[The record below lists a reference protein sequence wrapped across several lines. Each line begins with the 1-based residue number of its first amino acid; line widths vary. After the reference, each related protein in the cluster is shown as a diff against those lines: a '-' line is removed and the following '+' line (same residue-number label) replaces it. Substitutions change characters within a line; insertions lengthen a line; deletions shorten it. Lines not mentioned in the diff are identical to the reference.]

1 MEISKK
7 YEILDEKINSELF
20 KKNVLLPT
28 EDKIL
33 ERGNLTGIIGS
44 ETEITLSVSR
54 DEDEI
59 YTNIDLQSEDEL
71 LLSADELDEIGDFIA
86 DKLSAKVKA
95 VIKQSGLNVND
106 ISIMGTVTINGER
119 PVVD

>member
-7 YEILDEKINSELF
+7 YKILDEKINSDLF
-20 KKNVLLPT
+20 EKYVLLPT
-28 EDKIL
+28 EDKIR
-33 ERGNLTGIIGS
+33 ERGNLTGLIGN

-54 DEDEI
+54 DDDEI
-59 YTNIDLQSEDEL
+59 YTNIDLQSEDKL

-86 DKLSAKVKA
+86 DKLSAGIKA
-95 VIKQSGLNVND
+95 VIKQSGLSLDD

>member
-71 LLSADELDEIGDFIA
+71 SLSADELDEIGDFIA